1 MSEPVSATDKPR
13 NGPASP
19 GTAHSQMR
27 AGLVPSLVVPLTLAI
42 AAGLLYANTLQFGF
56 VYDDDFA
63 VVKNNDVTGGGPLSA
78 VFIHDFWGQDLRSS
92 TSHKSYRPVTTLFFR
107 VLNILGG
114 EWLPWET
121 EEDDPGTGPDP
132 RPFHAA
138 NAALHGVLTAQVYW
152 LARQLTPSPLQGSP
166 TVFAGVAAALFAAHP
181 IHTEAVAGV
190 VGAAELLA
198 ASLALAAL
206 ALYLSAARAGRGIVR
221 WTALAGVMGLG
232 WLAALSKETGVTVF
246 GAIACLE
253 LLLPPRSP
261 SDPRMHRGAL
271 LGVLALAV
279 AAYVGLRAALAGDH
293 LVRNYRIVENPI
305 PFIPSRLA
313 RVLTTL
319 YLHALYARQLILPV
333 QMSADWS
340 FSCVAIVK
348 SMWDPRNAL
357 SLLLY
362 AWLLATALAAKPWS
376 LMSDWRRVLA
386 SGTGARLPATPSST
400 STAEEAGVDA
410 KIQLIVAPGAAP
422 GSALYTARWRL
433 FVTAG
438 LIVGPM
444 LPAAN
449 LFFYVGTFLAERLLL
464 MPSVGL
470 AFLVAEQLT
479 AGLSGP
485 RSTRVRRAF
494 SALILASLLALGGRR
509 TLQRNRD
516 WESDA
521 SLFGSALKV
530 CPNSAKVLLNTAIL
544 SRRSEAWDV
553 SLVLLDRALDVVPQ
567 YCDPHYHRGIALMG
581 KMQMSEGIQE
591 LTAALSCPDTAVD
604 ALSDLNK
611 VYVNWMDESLTQ
623 RDWVQSMDQ
632 WAQVLVHPEVQRIEE
647 AAVAW
652 ESAALTLVATNQL
665 DESGKRAERLIM
677 KAMMK
682 LDQLEAVSAAP
693 DETHRIRQPASE
705 EGLERLV
712 ECMGTRFPVMEAIA
726 AEGGNLTSPTVK
738 AAMYKYLDKAAPLQC
753 HFPLKKVFGEPFAS
767 NVQPF
772 HAKLL
777 NAVQKVDAHDPWL
790 QAAWAQA
797 LEAQDR
803 GKEGVAHARAALIIF
818 QDAAARLLAGE
829 AAAADADAEGEA
841 GPLPL
846 GRDGGSLEPAAALSA
861 MTSALSD
868 MTALMIRAGYSR
880 KTLCDLQQH
889 AEATL
894 GVLRTLTEGR
904 DDHLAL
910 LEAKSIE
917 VWRAAE
923 ALGCKPSADAAS
935 AATAAAHDEL

>member
-1 MSEPVSATDKPR
+1 
-13 NGPASP
+13 
-19 GTAHSQMR
+19 MR

-63 VVKNNDVTGGGPLSA
+63 V
-78 VFIHDFWGQDLRSS
+78 DLRSS

-152 LARQLTPSPLQGSP
+152 C
-166 TVFAGVAAALFAAHP
+166 V
-181 IHTEAVAGV
+181 
-190 VGAAELLA
+190 
-198 ASLALAAL
+198 
-206 ALYLSAARAGRGIVR
+206 
-221 WTALAGVMGLG
+221 
-232 WLAALSKETGVTVF
+232 
-246 GAIACLE
+246 
-253 LLLPPRSP
+253 
-261 SDPRMHRGAL
+261 GAL

-464 MPSVGL
+464 MPSGKARWQGGEGQPDCMPWSTLQLLRTGLDQSITPVLAVGL

-647 AAVAW
+647 ASLRAAVAW